1 MLVKKTN
8 THQDN
13 VPNLFKNRLPTL
25 LTLRGNWKCAVASVS
40 FRNDLEIDGFMDL
53 SFTIEEPLE
62 VDIVLQEQSTTS
74 NLDIYRTPKKTFKVD
89 SKLQNVDEVVN
100 YFIDSVRHWIEVI
113 KSPRSILT
121 LKFNKDVTLTT
132 SPYMTKILG
141 LDTNITSFEISKEEN
156 DSFVSPVPIEDIS
169 LASQTFFIYSSIVD
183 YSILGHTYANILK
196 VVPIPA
202 NSKGKYVTVEFDKLE
217 YIPLQNSEIQEL
229 DFSLRSLSGADL
241 RFIENDF
248 CEVFVNLIF
257 KKF

>member
-1 MLVKKTN
+1 
-8 THQDN
+8 
-13 VPNLFKNRLPTL
+13 
-25 LTLRGNWKCAVASVS
+25 
-40 FRNDLEIDGFMDL
+40 
-53 SFTIEEPLE
+53 
-62 VDIVLQEQSTTS
+62 
-74 NLDIYRTPKKTFKVD
+74 
-89 SKLQNVDEVVN
+89 
-100 YFIDSVRHWIEVI
+100 
-113 KSPRSILT
+113 
-121 LKFNKDVTLTT
+121 
-132 SPYMTKILG
+132 MTKILG

-156 DSFVSPVPIEDIS
+156 DSFVSPVPIEDIL

-217 YIPLQNSEIQEL
+217 YIPLQYPEIQEI